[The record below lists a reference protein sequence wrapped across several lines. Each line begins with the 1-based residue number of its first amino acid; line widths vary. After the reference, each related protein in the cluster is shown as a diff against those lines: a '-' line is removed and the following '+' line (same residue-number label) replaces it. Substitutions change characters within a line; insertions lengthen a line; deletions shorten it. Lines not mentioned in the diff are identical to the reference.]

1 MWLLLNYF
9 TGSSFGYEYV
19 PFLFAI
25 TSCSV
30 PCSAYPHLLL
40 TARSAAQ
47 YNISV
52 WLKVFPSYR
61 FTFHEAPLNRLIN
74 YTQASFCNWHP
85 SFRNRALFPSTIF
98 QQFFLMYVWA
108 EVVQTLPTL
117 CKSVFSKVFSL
128 SRIPRV
134 VFQGDYLKPLLLWF

>member
-1 MWLLLNYF
+1 MWVQGCSSSGTFIPYQEMWGKNVTFVKLF
-9 TGSSFGYEYV
+9 HGSSFGYEYV

-98 QQFFLMYVWA
+98 QQFFLMYV
-108 EVVQTLPTL
+108 
-117 CKSVFSKVFSL
+117 
-128 SRIPRV
+128 
-134 VFQGDYLKPLLLWF
+134 

>member
-9 TGSSFGYEYV
+9 T
-19 PFLFAI
+19 A
-25 TSCSV
+25 
-30 PCSAYPHLLL
+30 HLLGMNMSPSYLQSPAVLCPALL
-40 TARSAAQ
+40 TLTCCSRSAAH

-61 FTFHEAPLNRLIN
+61 FTFHEAPLNCLIN

-85 SFRNRALFPSTIF
+85 SFRNRALFLSAIF
-98 QQFFLMYVWA
+98 QQYFLMYIWA

-134 VFQGDYLKPLLLWF
+134 VFQGDYLKPVLLWF